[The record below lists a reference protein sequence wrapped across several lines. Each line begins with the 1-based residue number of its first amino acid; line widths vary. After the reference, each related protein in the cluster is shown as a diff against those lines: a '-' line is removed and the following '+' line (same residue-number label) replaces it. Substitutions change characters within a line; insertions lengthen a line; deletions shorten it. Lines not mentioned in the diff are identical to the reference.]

1 MNSFYYNIGGR
12 IRALCELNR
21 YTREKFAEIAD
32 ISPKFLYEI
41 ETGQKGFSADTLH
54 RIAKGLSVSY
64 EYILSGES
72 PQSADGEIQQSLNLF
87 NEPQKKKLTELLNA
101 IYELSILK

>member
-12 IRALCELNR
+12 IRALRELNR

-41 ETGQKGFSADTLH
+41 ETGQKRIFGGYSASDCQRLI
-54 RIAKGLSVSY
+54 RIL
-64 EYILSGES
+64 
-72 PQSADGEIQQSLNLF
+72 
-87 NEPQKKKLTELLNA
+87 
-101 IYELSILK
+101 

>member
-12 IRALCELNR
+12 IRSLRELNR
-21 YTREKFAEIAD
+21 YTREKFAEIVD

-54 RIAKGLSVSY
+54 RIAKGLSVSC
-64 EYILSGES
+64 EYILSGEPS
-72 PQSADGEIQQSLNLF
+72 NSIDGEIQKSLNLF
-87 NEPQKKKLTELLNA
+87 NESQKKKLTELIHA

>member
-12 IRALCELNR
+12 IRALRELNR

-41 ETGQKGFSADTLH
+41 ETCLLYTSDAADD
-54 RIAKGLSVSY
+54 S
-64 EYILSGES
+64 
-72 PQSADGEIQQSLNLF
+72 
-87 NEPQKKKLTELLNA
+87 
-101 IYELSILK
+101 

>member
-12 IRALCELNR
+12 IRALRELNR

-41 ETGQKGFSADTLH
+41 ETGQKGYSASDCQRLI
-54 RIAKGLSVSY
+54 RIL
-64 EYILSGES
+64 
-72 PQSADGEIQQSLNLF
+72 
-87 NEPQKKKLTELLNA
+87 
-101 IYELSILK
+101 

>member
-12 IRALCELNR
+12 IRALRELNR

-41 ETGQKGFSADTLH
+41 EKGFSADTLH

>member
-12 IRALCELNR
+12 IRALRELNR

-41 ETGQKGFSADTLH
+41 ETGQKDFQ
-54 RIAKGLSVSY
+54 RILCIGLPKAYPYPMNTSCR
-64 EYILSGES
+64 GS
-72 PQSADGEIQQSLNLF
+72 PRNQPTVKSS
-87 NEPQKKKLTELLNA
+87 KV
-101 IYELSILK
+101 